1 MNSHQFLNNLPH
13 FFVTHTAQEKS
24 PLFISV
30 AAKKKKDDGS
40 RISAYIFGSRV
51 LQLQGIF
58 LLPGQW
64 SHLVSYV

>member
-30 AAKKKKDDGS
+30 AAKKKK
-40 RISAYIFGSRV
+40 R
-51 LQLQGIF
+51 
-58 LLPGQW
+58 
-64 SHLVSYV
+64 